1 MNFPNVPTRQRA
13 QELAPLPRLITDVD
27 RRDNRRRE
35 HRLGIAEM
43 DEEAIVLCRQ
53 HFPQDII
60 NEREFYVQR
69 RAERDKRRA
78 ERAAY
83 REDKRRRKADAQFNM
98 RLGVA
103 SPWESD
109 NDRYLHAYS
118 QT

>member
-1 MNFPNVPTRQRA
+1 MA
-13 QELAPLPRLITDVD
+13 LW
-27 RRDNRRRE
+27 
-35 HRLGIAEM
+35 
-43 DEEAIVLCRQ
+43 RQ

-60 NEREFYVQR
+60 NEREFYAQR

-98 RLGVA
+98 RLEAV

-109 NDRYLHAYS
+109 GDRYLHTYS
-118 QT
+118 QTSAEDFIGEESGNEE